1 MDKDYIVE
9 CICAQKKNRAF
20 FDCRARIVALKK
32 LRENIT
38 LIKQDIISAL
48 KADLN
53 KGEVESY
60 MTEIGMTLGEL
71 NYMLRHCKS
80 FSRAKR
86 VKTSLLQFPA
96 KSYSVP
102 SPYGCALIMSP
113 WNYPFMLSMEP
124 MIDAIAAGNTV
135 VLKPSRYAP
144 NVSAVLDKLVK
155 MTFSQDQVIVVLGG
169 REENN
174 FLLEQDFDYIFYTGS
189 TSVGKIVMQKAAE
202 KFIPVTLEMGGKSPC
217 IVDSSADIA
226 LAAKRIVFGKLINAG
241 QACVAPDFLYC
252 ARDIKDSL
260 IEQIKKQI
268 IAQYGENQIDN
279 DDFPKMINKKQFDRV
294 SRLIDA
300 GRVLFGGNVD
310 EDKLKI
316 QPTLMESSFDSAEMN
331 EEIFGPILPVVVFD
345 SIDEAI
351 EKINSGASPLALY
364 IFTSDKSNAKK
375 VMSACDFGGG
385 CINDTIMQIASSHL
399 AFGGLKQSGLG
410 SYHGKAGFDTFT
422 HYKSI
427 IDKKTW
433 MDVPVRYQP
442 YTEGKYKIIKR
453 FMK

>member
-1 MDKDYIVE
+1 
-9 CICAQKKNRAF
+9 
-20 FDCRARIVALKK
+20 
-32 LRENIT
+32 
-38 LIKQDIISAL
+38 
-48 KADLN
+48 
-53 KGEVESY
+53 
-60 MTEIGMTLGEL
+60 
-71 NYMLRHCKS
+71 
-80 FSRAKR
+80 
-86 VKTSLLQFPA
+86 
-96 KSYSVP
+96 
-102 SPYGCALIMSP
+102 
-113 WNYPFMLSMEP
+113 MLSMEP

-217 IVDSSADIA
+217 IVDYSADIA